1 MFLNYEQSPAKK
13 TRCSIRFLENLILD
27 PDVVEE
33 FSSLL
38 NPTVQDQEDEGK
50 NNYGVYKVHVSTQNQ
65 PVALKLTKNDEF
77 NYLMPNASRLN
88 SYGQERGNTSN
99 FNPSWKS
106 IYLVANFRGS
116 HLCFSAISCHSSGS
130 SKT

>member
-1 MFLNYEQSPAKK
+1 MRE
-13 TRCSIRFLENLILD
+13 
-27 PDVVEE
+27 
-33 FSSLL
+33 
-38 NPTVQDQEDEGK
+38 

-65 PVALKLTKNDEF
+65 PVASKLTQNDEF

-106 IYLVANFRGS
+106 IYLVANFGES
-116 HLCFSAISCHSSGS
+116 SFAFQQYLAIHLDLVNVIMSPQLLRSDRQA
-130 SKT
+130 